1 MNILKSSSTQE
12 QKLKNLQKKSENAI
26 SSFIRFTTL
35 LSAAN
40 LEIEKMKK
48 ANNEEIKE
56 LLSFNQTLD
65 EQSSVN
71 SKIISKINNLL
82 DIV

>member
-26 SSFIRFTTL
+26 SSFIRSTTL

-40 LEIEKMKK
+40 LEIEEMKK
-48 ANNEEIKE
+48 ANDEEIKA

>member
-26 SSFIRFTTL
+26 STFIRSTAL
-35 LSAAN
+35 LAAAN
-40 LEIEKMKK
+40 LEIEEMKK
-48 ANNEEIKE
+48 ANDEEIKA